1 MTMPKPTILIVEDD
15 PEIRR
20 LVGDFLVQEGYEVEL
35 AEDARAM
42 DTVLQRVRPDLL
54 ILDLMLPGEDG
65 LAICRRLRGNDRF
78 RS

>member
-20 LVGDFLVQEGYEVEL
+20 LVGDFLIHEGYEVEL

-42 DTVLQRVRPDLL
+42 DGVLQRVRPDL
-54 ILDLMLPGEDG
+54 
-65 LAICRRLRGNDRF
+65 
-78 RS
+78 